1 MNNKLILTAGP
12 SITEKEISYVTDAV
26 TNGWNENWNGYI
38 TRFEDEFSKYIGV
51 DNAITT
57 SSCTGALHLGLLAL
71 GIGPGDEVI
80 VPEITWVATASAVA
94 YVGATPVFCDIEEG
108 SWCMSVKSAE
118 SLITSKTK
126 AIFPVHLYGHPANM
140 PEVMGLANKYN
151 LKVIEDAAPSIGAEV
166 GGQKTGSFGD
176 VAGFSFQGAKI
187 MVTGEGGMLVTNN
200 QSIFDRVKSLGDHGR
215 NPKYPLAA
223 VEVGYKYKMSN
234 LQAALG
240 LAQLEQLDNFII
252 RKRKMGHLY
261 DNYFNSINCIQ
272 IPKTKTKYAN
282 NIYWVYGIVLKN
294 ECSMNAKEVMQ
305 QLSQY
310 GIGTRPFFYPMHLQP
325 VLNKLGLLKK
335 ESYPVSENLYLNG
348 FYLPS
353 GLSLTE
359 NKINFIS
366 ETLYKILS

>member
-1 MNNKLILTAGP
+1 MIDKLILTAGP

-26 TNGWNENWNGYI
+26 TNGWNNDWNKYIVNFEN
-38 TRFEDEFSKYIGV
+38 EFSQYIGV
-51 DNAITT
+51 ENAITT

-108 SWCMSVKSAE
+108 SWCMDVKSAE

-140 PEVMGLANKYN
+140 PEVMELANKYN

-215 NPKYPLAA
+215 DPSQPYASI
-223 VEVGYKYKMSN
+223 EVGYKYKMSN

-240 LAQLEQLDNFII
+240 LAQIERADELVN
-252 RKRKMGHLY
+252 RKREINALY
-261 DNYFNSINCIQ
+261 
-272 IPKTKTKYAN
+272 
-282 NIYWVYGIVLKN
+282 
-294 ECSMNAKEVMQ
+294 
-305 QLSQY
+305 
-310 GIGTRPFFYPMHLQP
+310 
-325 VLNKLGLLKK
+325 NKLLSSNDRVKVSSELEGCKSIHWMTSIELIGASFEDRENFMKKLKENMIDSRPVFSPMSSLPMFNKGK
-335 ESYPVSENLYLNG
+335 ENPVAYRIGSSAVN
-348 FYLPS
+348 LPS
-353 GLSLTE
+353 GHNLNNSDIEYICKIIT
-359 NKINFIS
+359 NK
-366 ETLYKILS
+366 TP

>member
-1 MNNKLILTAGP
+1 MLKNKLILTAGP
-12 SITEKEISYVTDAV
+12 SITKKEISYVTDAI
-26 TNGWNENWNGYI
+26 TNGWNENWNSYI
-38 TRFEDEFSKYIGV
+38 TRFEDEFARYISI

-80 VPEITWVATASAVA
+80 VPEITWVATASAVT

-108 SWCMSVKSAE
+108 SWCMDVKSAE

-140 PEVMGLANKYN
+140 PEVMKLAKKHN

-200 QSIFDRVKSLGDHGR
+200 KSIFDRVKSLGDHGR
-215 NPKYPLAA
+215 DPSQPYAS
-223 VEVGYKYKMSN
+223 VETGYKYKMSN

-240 LAQLEQLDNFII
+240 LAQLERVEELVD
-252 RKRKMGHLY
+252 RKREINTLYRSLLSGNSHIKVTSELEGCKSIHWMTSIELIGASFDDRAIFMTQLKDHLIDSRPVFSPMSSLPMFETKG
-261 DNYFNSINCIQ
+261 DNRVAYR
-272 IPKTKTKYAN
+272 
-282 NIYWVYGIVLKN
+282 
-294 ECSMNAKEVMQ
+294 
-305 QLSQY
+305 
-310 GIGTRPFFYPMHLQP
+310 IGASA
-325 VLNKLGLLKK
+325 VN
-335 ESYPVSENLYLNG
+335 
-348 FYLPS
+348 LPS
-353 GLSLTE
+353 GHNIKQHE
-359 NKINFIS
+359 IEYICEVINNI
-366 ETLYKILS
+366 TCK

>member
-1 MNNKLILTAGP
+1 MKIDKMILTAGP

-26 TNGWNENWNGYI
+26 TSGWNENWNGYI

-51 DNAITT
+51 DNAVTT

-108 SWCMSVKSAE
+108 SWCMNVTSAE
-118 SLITSKTK
+118 NLITSRTK

-140 PEVMGLANKYN
+140 PEIMKLAEKYK

-187 MVTGEGGMLVTNN
+187 LVTGEGGMLVTNN
-200 QSIFDRVKSLGDHGR
+200 QSLFNRVKSLGDHGR
-215 NPKYPLAA
+215 DPKYPLAA

-240 LAQLEQLDNFII
+240 LAQIERADELVN
-252 RKRKMGHLY
+252 RKREINALY
-261 DNYFNSINCIQ
+261 NQLLSKNDKVKVSTDLKGCKSIHWMTSIELIGASFKDRENFMKKLKENMIDSRPVFSPMSSLPMFEKRSDNPISYRIGRSSIN
-272 IPKTKTKYAN
+272 
-282 NIYWVYGIVLKN
+282 
-294 ECSMNAKEVMQ
+294 
-305 QLSQY
+305 
-310 GIGTRPFFYPMHLQP
+310 
-325 VLNKLGLLKK
+325 
-335 ESYPVSENLYLNG
+335 
-348 FYLPS
+348 LPS
-353 GLSLTE
+353 GHNLNQEEITYICDVINKLTR
-359 NKINFIS
+359 
-366 ETLYKILS
+366 

>member
-1 MNNKLILTAGP
+1 MKIDKMILTAGP

-26 TNGWNENWNGYI
+26 TSGWNENWNGYI

-51 DNAITT
+51 DNAVTT

-108 SWCMSVKSAE
+108 SWCMDVKSAE

-140 PEVMGLANKYN
+140 PEVMELANKYN

-240 LAQLEQLDNFII
+240 LAQIERVDELVN
-252 RKRKMGHLY
+252 RKREINALY
-261 DNYFNSINCIQ
+261 NQLLSKNDKVKVSTDLKGCKSIHWMTSIELIGASFKDRENFMKKLKENMIDSRPVFSPMSSLPMFEKRSDNPISYRIGRSSIN
-272 IPKTKTKYAN
+272 
-282 NIYWVYGIVLKN
+282 
-294 ECSMNAKEVMQ
+294 
-305 QLSQY
+305 
-310 GIGTRPFFYPMHLQP
+310 
-325 VLNKLGLLKK
+325 
-335 ESYPVSENLYLNG
+335 
-348 FYLPS
+348 LPS
-353 GLSLTE
+353 GHNLNQEEITYICDVINKLTR
-359 NKINFIS
+359 
-366 ETLYKILS
+366 

>member
-1 MNNKLILTAGP
+1 MIDKVPNKQLILTAGP

-26 TNGWNENWNGYI
+26 TNGWNDNWNGYI
-38 TRFEDEFSKYIGV
+38 TRFEDTFANYIGV

-80 VPEITWVATASAVA
+80 VPEITWVATASAVT

-140 PEVMGLANKYN
+140 PEIMKLADKYQ
-151 LKVIEDAAPSIGAEV
+151 LKVIEDAAPSIGAEIA
-166 GGQKTGSFGD
+166 GQKTGTFGD
-176 VAGFSFQGAKI
+176 VSGFSFQGAKI
-187 MVTGEGGMLVTNN
+187 LVTGEGGMLVTNN
-200 QSIFDRVKSLGDHGR
+200 QSLFDRVKFLGDHGR

-240 LAQLEQLDNFII
+240 LAQIERADELVN
-252 RKRKMGHLY
+252 RKREINALY
-261 DNYFNSINCIQ
+261 
-272 IPKTKTKYAN
+272 
-282 NIYWVYGIVLKN
+282 
-294 ECSMNAKEVMQ
+294 
-305 QLSQY
+305 
-310 GIGTRPFFYPMHLQP
+310 
-325 VLNKLGLLKK
+325 NKLLSGNDKVKVSSELKGCKSNHWMTSIELVGASFDDRESFMKKLK
-335 ESYPVSENLYLNG
+335 ENMIDSRPVFSPMSSLPMFEKRAESPVSYRIGSSAIN
-348 FYLPS
+348 LPS
-353 GLSLTE
+353 GHNLKDSQIEYICDVINHLT
-359 NKINFIS
+359 S
-366 ETLYKILS
+366 

>member
-1 MNNKLILTAGP
+1 MIKKVSNKQLILTAGP

-51 DNAITT
+51 DNAVTT

-108 SWCMSVKSAE
+108 SWCMDVKSAE

-140 PEVMGLANKYN
+140 PEVMELANKYN

-200 QSIFDRVKSLGDHGR
+200 KSIFDRVKSLGDHGR
-215 NPKYPLAA
+215 DPSQPYASI
-223 VEVGYKYKMSN
+223 EVGYKYKMSN

-240 LAQLEQLDNFII
+240 LAQLERVEELVN
-252 RKRKMGHLY
+252 RKREINNLY
-261 DNYFNSINCIQ
+261 HNLLSDNSHIRVTSELSGCKSIHWMTSIELIGASFKDRENFMKKLKENMIDSRPVFSPMSSLPMFEKRSDNPISYRIGRSSIN
-272 IPKTKTKYAN
+272 
-282 NIYWVYGIVLKN
+282 
-294 ECSMNAKEVMQ
+294 
-305 QLSQY
+305 
-310 GIGTRPFFYPMHLQP
+310 
-325 VLNKLGLLKK
+325 
-335 ESYPVSENLYLNG
+335 
-348 FYLPS
+348 LPS
-353 GLSLTE
+353 GHNLNQEEITYICDVINKLTR
-359 NKINFIS
+359 
-366 ETLYKILS
+366 